1 MKLSGI
7 LAICTTSAVLATAGV
22 SVAGAASSPG
32 STGTSEPTAA
42 TANAHRPAARRAI
55 AGGLK
60 VAADAIGI
68 TRAQL
73 ATELKAGKSIAEVAT
88 AHDKTA
94 QSVVDALV
102 AAGTKRINAAKDE
115 GKITGEQAQTALEKL
130 PARAEQAV
138 NAKAGDRKARKHRAR
153 VRRLAGGA
161 LRTAA
166 GVINIEPKALL
177 AELRSGKTI
186 AEVATAKGKTPQAV
200 IDAIVAAGSE
210 RIDTAHDNHKLT
222 DEQAARLL
230 DKLPGRV
237 TKFVNEWTPKSGK

>member
-7 LAICTTSAVLATAGV
+7 IAICTTSAVLATAGV
-22 SVAGAASSPG
+22 SVAGAASS
-32 STGTSEPTAA
+32 TGTTEPTAA

-55 AGGLK
+55 AGALK

-73 ATELKAGKSIAEVAT
+73 ATELKAGKSVAEVAT
-88 AHDKTA
+88 AHDKTP
-94 QSVVDALV
+94 QSIVDALV
-102 AAGTKRINAAKDE
+102 AAGTKRINAAKDA
-115 GKITGEQAQTALEKL
+115 GKITDEQAQTALEKL

-138 NAKAGDRKARKHRAR
+138 NAKAGDRKARKHHAR

-161 LRTAA
+161 LRRAA
-166 GVINIEPKALL
+166 DVIGIEPKALI

-186 AEVATAKGKTPQAV
+186 AEVATAKGKAPQAV

-210 RIDTAHDNHKLT
+210 RINTAHDNHKLT
-222 DEQAARLL
+222 DEQAAALL
-230 DKLPGRV
+230 DKLPGRAE
-237 TKFVNEWTPKSGK
+237 KFVNEWTPKSGK